1 MRCPSCGAENPSDST
16 TCRACGAPLG
26 ARGERMDVTPETKT
40 AYELQSAWQT
50 GSAPSASYESLGDV
64 EDASAASVPAGDA
77 RKGRGWL
84 AGIIAAVV
92 LAVLV
97 GFVWGSGLFGGGA
110 SESPSEAGSAEDTA
124 AQQAN
129 SLGFSISVPGLDAD
143 GSRIPIQIT
152 GTTATGEEY
161 SHLFYLSMAGE
172 VSEPIEL
179 EDGVYSVVVAGSPI
193 SSTGIVYNFDN
204 AYDEVTL
211 DAANDVQARSV
222 TLDLEPIEALF
233 VTDEQIEA
241 AYQWAA
247 ADDACENADAL
258 RQAAYSRRTQALQ

>member
-1 MRCPSCGAENPSDST
+1 MRCPTCGTENPRGGARCGA
-16 TCRACGAPLG
+16 CGEPLG
-26 ARGERMDVTPETKT
+26 AGGGKRTDLTPEMTS
-40 AYELQSAWQT
+40 AYELQSAWQM
-50 GSAPSASYESLGDV
+50 GSAPSASYDSLGEHEAAPV
-64 EDASAASVPAGDA
+64 ASASADGT

-97 GFVWGSGLFGGGA
+97 GFAWGSGLLGGGT
-110 SESPSEAGSAEDTA
+110 STEEPAETQLNNLA
-124 AQQAN
+124 FIINVA
-129 SLGFSISVPGLDAD
+129 GLDAD